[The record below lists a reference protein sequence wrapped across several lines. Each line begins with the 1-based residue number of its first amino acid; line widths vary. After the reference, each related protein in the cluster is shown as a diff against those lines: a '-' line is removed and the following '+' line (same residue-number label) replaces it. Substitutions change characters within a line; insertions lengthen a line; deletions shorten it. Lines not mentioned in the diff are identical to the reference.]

1 MGSPTSA
8 HFRGSAAVDGGQ
20 GHRENWGAQEGS
32 GRSKAVGSLTGQV
45 IFKSILQSS
54 GQGGGPGRRHGRLGF
69 PVPQP
74 SRPRL
79 APEFP
84 LRAAGAECPGGFH
97 SQTPGL
103 PRWAAGLGQG
113 RESQAGCPNLPGLL
127 PGASA
132 QQIGRGPWKQGRLCG
147 GGDQVWRPQ
156 LPVPSAGCAPP
167 PCAHPTPAQ
176 ICFSSKQPAPPLR
189 LQMAQEG
196 HDPDVSPCLSAHD
209 ATANTW
215 VRSAPGPRKPLRD
228 RGAGADATAV
238 LRMRGRECRP
248 RPLCRGTAVHLP
260 PPPLTALG
268 GGRNDRPQATAHPQ
282 VPGTSQRT
290 RGMVLVN
297 WTRHGTTV
305 HQRFLQKGEGK
316 D

>member
-132 QQIGRGPWKQGRLCG
+132 QQTGRGPWKQGRLCG

-156 LPVPSAGCAPP
+156 LPVPSAGCAPSLRP
-167 PCAHPTPAQ
+167 PHSRSDLLLFQTAG
-176 ICFSSKQPAPPLR
+176 SPP
-189 LQMAQEG
+189 
-196 HDPDVSPCLSAHD
+196 
-209 ATANTW
+209 
-215 VRSAPGPRKPLRD
+215 
-228 RGAGADATAV
+228 
-238 LRMRGRECRP
+238 
-248 RPLCRGTAVHLP
+248 
-260 PPPLTALG
+260 
-268 GGRNDRPQATAHPQ
+268 
-282 VPGTSQRT
+282 
-290 RGMVLVN
+290 
-297 WTRHGTTV
+297 
-305 HQRFLQKGEGK
+305 
-316 D
+316 